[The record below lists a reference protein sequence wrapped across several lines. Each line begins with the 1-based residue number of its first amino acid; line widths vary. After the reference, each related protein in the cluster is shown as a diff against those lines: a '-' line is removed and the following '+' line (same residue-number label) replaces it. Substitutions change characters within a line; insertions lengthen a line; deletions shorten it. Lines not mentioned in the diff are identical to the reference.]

1 MIIAVDFDGIL
12 CKNKFP
18 DIGEPNYEIISLVRQ
33 LIDQKHEVILWT
45 TRNGEELTAA
55 VDWCGERGLHFCN
68 VNGPAPSNE
77 AEYKD
82 KYPTPSRK
90 IYADVYIDDH
100 NIEYIFTS
108 PNIGTGDEVV
118 TRYLKKGVQK
128 WETEEN

>member
-1 MIIAVDFDGIL
+1 LIIAVDFDGIL